1 MVADRYRL
9 QMLDDFIK
17 NRLLVKRLVQAGV
30 PIAFWHEQPYR
41 FELSYAR
48 PEFEESFEYG
58 KMNGI
63 VLNAPETGVMSW
75 TADNFL
81 HAWIVYTWY
90 VQQEHEAVIL
100 WDMGNDDNLCYCVW
114 EDTEELL

>member
-1 MVADRYRL
+1 MTADRYRL

-17 NRLLVKRLVQAGV
+17 SKELVKKLIHTGS
-30 PIAFWHEQPYR
+30 PISFWHEQPYR
-41 FELSYAR
+41 FEVSYAR
-48 PEFEESFEYG
+48 PEFEESFEYD
-58 KMNGI
+58 KWA
-63 VLNAPETGVMSW
+63 VVNAPENGVMSW

-100 WDMGNDDNLCYCVW
+100 WDMDFGEDNLCYCVW
-114 EDTEELL
+114 ADTEELL